1 MQADIMNDDAGLKTN
16 DIKHI
21 VISSGG
27 PAGHM
32 LYSVLQTLN
41 LKGIW
46 HINNIKTIYGSS
58 IGSFIAI
65 IIALRYEWYV
75 TDDYLIKRP
84 WEKLFKLSY
93 LSSAGSSSSSASSAS
108 NDKNT
113 DTSST
118 SSSASSTFS
127 DAKDKLDYVFKLYNN
142 HGLYGLKEF
151 TEMLRPLLQG
161 KDIPLNVTLHEFY
174 DKTGIDLHF
183 MITELN
189 KFKIVDMN
197 YKTHPSQLLIE
208 ACYMSCCYPLWFS
221 PIYRDGCCY
230 VDGGIINDYP
240 VNECIR
246 DQKCNPSE
254 ILGLKMLWEKKPATL
269 KNNESVFQFITTFIN
284 QISSNLFEF
293 RNTRPIP
300 NEVVCVSK
308 IFTSHDWLLW
318 VKDESFR
325 RELVLRGETFAN
337 LFLSY
342 RRNYNQN
349 QYISKDTDQHTV
361 AASNTCDNKL
371 LELHTL
377 PEDDENFEQTPLL
390 TEQLPVD
397 NTIESCDTISKTEVT
412 TVSGTFDIHN
422 SDMTMV

>member
-1 MQADIMNDDAGLKTN
+1 MNVDTGSNTN
-16 DIKHI
+16 NIKHI

-32 LYSVLQTLN
+32 MYSVLRTLN

-46 HINNIKTIYGSS
+46 DINNIKTIYGSS

-65 IIALRYEWYV
+65 IIALRYDWHV

-84 WEKLFKLSY
+84 WEKVFKMSY
-93 LSSAGSSSSSASSAS
+93 LSSAGSSSSSAS
-108 NDKNT
+108 NDKNAET
-113 DTSST
+113 ASSSS
-118 SSSASSTFS
+118 SSSAASTFS

-161 KDIPLNVTLHEFY
+161 KDIPLNVTLREFY

-183 MITELN
+183 MVTELN
-189 KFKIVDMN
+189 KFKIVDLN
-197 YKTHPSQLLIE
+197 YKTHPSQPLIE

-254 ILGLKMLWEKKPATL
+254 ILGIKILWEKKPATL
-269 KNNESVFQFITTFIN
+269 TNNETVFQFITTFIN
-284 QISSNLFEF
+284 QINSNLFEV
-293 RNTRPIP
+293 RNTHPIP

-318 VKDESFR
+318 VKDESYR

-337 LFLSY
+337 VFLSY
-342 RRNYNQN
+342 RRNYNN
-349 QYISKDTDQHTV
+349 QIQYVSKDNDQHTV
-361 AASNTCDNKL
+361 AVSNTNDNKL
-371 LELHTL
+371 LELHSL
-377 PEDDENFEQTPLL
+377 PEDYEKIEQGPLS
-390 TEQLPVD
+390 TQQSAVD
-397 NTIESCDTISKTEVT
+397 NTPGSCSSCENISETEVAP
-412 TVSGTFDIHN
+412 VSNTFDIHN